1 MKGIDQEYNERIQV
15 NANKID
21 TTSINKIDIK
31 SDLSIKSSKD
41 IIDISMAIRPN
52 IPPSSLITFPEAAVI
67 YPI

>member
-41 IIDISMAIRPN
+41 IIDISMAIIPN